1 MDLSGKQ
8 ILIAEDNK
16 ANQFVIKQLLKKVN
30 ITPVFAN
37 NGQEVI
43 DLYKSNYSQW
53 DLVFMDCKMPVIDG
67 YQATETIRQFE
78 QDNGLERGTI
88 VGLSANAFTG
98 STNEALA
105 SGMDDYLTKP
115 IEREKMMQLLGK
127 LLN

>member
-8 ILIAEDNK
+8 ILIAEDNM

-30 ITPVFAN
+30 IAPVFAK
-37 NGQEVI
+37 NGEEVI
-43 DLYKSNYSQW
+43 EMYKSKYAEW

-78 QDNGLERGTI
+78 RENGLEKGLI
-88 VGLSANAFTG
+88 IGLSANAFTG
-98 STNEALA
+98 STNEAIA

-115 IEREKMMQLLGK
+115 IERDRMMQLLGQY
-127 LLN
+127 LQ